1 MKKLKYFDKF
11 LKFLKTDRNT
21 FLTYVLTLLTIYFAV
36 DRIVELVFLGLTGIS
51 SSYWGPFTYTFA
63 MACPVFAYLLSG
75 PSKFAK
81 AANLKITFFYLYCI
95 ALYIIALSMFV
106 QWINAIC
113 WMALTFVPN
122 FTGIVA
128 EFSELIKPAFSAI
141 ALYLPIATIYPLF
154 KWLFFGVND
163 TKKWL
168 DSIKDYGG
176 ISLTEKTE
184 GTGPYSCEVAFC
196 KNKDTGKTVKIPENK
211 RFESS
216 LVVGGSG
223 TGKTS
228 MIFEPMIARDIEKKH
243 FFKEVSKEMGF
254 TALKTGLATVNCPYD
269 NEYMNKNFSLNM
281 IKVNSA
287 KKKLFKAYMSK
298 LIYSSGDGETI
309 YKNLG
314 ITYLAPDYES
324 TSRILD
330 VAENFHTEV
339 NLVDPSNPNS
349 IGINPFIHEDPIK
362 IAIAISSVLK
372 GMYATTHVDVEE
384 AFRENVVV
392 QAIENLCILL
402 KEIYPITHNGDLPNL
417 EDLLRM
423 LNDFDL
429 VENMCKKMLEIPEL
443 AEKYNIQIS
452 YFKKNFYKNSPGRQ
466 DTEKY
471 VYSAITQLD
480 NLLRYPGIKNILC
493 NRTNNIDFDK
503 ALANGEITLV
513 CTRRGDL
520 GATAHRAF
528 GLFFLLLMQYSVL
541 TRPGNEKTRIPH
553 FLYIDE
559 FPEFM
564 CRATA
569 PIFTLYRKYR
579 VGTIISAQGLSQF
592 GSNKTLILG
601 NCSTKILFGGNTPE
615 ENKWWEDE
623 FGKHREWQWSDS
635 YNTEKGS
642 YDPKL
647 SGIKWGWKEYF
658 NYNKLSKMGFKAIAY
673 KTKDNKGKVVIGEGK
688 VDFLESKY
696 KEKQEEKKFNF
707 YKFTNGIHDESKKS
721 TLKNSKK
728 TSFKVDHENDEEF
741 DPIQT
746 DTTDSSYFLNSED
759 GITFD
764 LKKGNSN

>member
-1 MKKLKYFDKF
+1 MHSIHQY
-11 LKFLKTDRNT
+11 
-21 FLTYVLTLLTIYFAV
+21 
-36 DRIVELVFLGLTGIS
+36 
-51 SSYWGPFTYTFA
+51 
-63 MACPVFAYLLSG
+63 
-75 PSKFAK
+75 
-81 AANLKITFFYLYCI
+81 
-95 ALYIIALSMFV
+95 
-106 QWINAIC
+106 
-113 WMALTFVPN
+113 
-122 FTGIVA
+122 
-128 EFSELIKPAFSAI
+128 KPAFSAL
-141 ALYLPIATIYPLF
+141 ALYLPVATFYPLF

-176 ISLTEKTE
+176 INLTQKTE

-196 KNKDTGKTVKIPENK
+196 KSKETGKPVKIAENK
-211 RFESS
+211 RFEASI
-216 LVVGGSG
+216 VVGGSG

-228 MIFEPMIARDIEKKH
+228 MVFEPMIARDIEKKY

-281 IKVNSA
+281 IKVNPA

-298 LIYSSGDGETI
+298 LILASGDGETI

-314 ITYLAPDYES
+314 VTYLAPDYES
-324 TSRILD
+324 TTRIMD
-330 VAENFHTEV
+330 VAENFHVAV
-339 NLVDPSNPNS
+339 NLVDPANPNS

-372 GMYATTHVDVEE
+372 GMYATTHVDTEE

-392 QAIENLCILL
+392 QAVENLCILL
-402 KEIYPITHNGDLPNL
+402 KEVYPLTHNDDLPTL
-417 EDLLRM
+417 EDLLAC

-429 VENMCKKMLEIPEL
+429 VETMCKQMLQIPEL
-443 AEKYNIQIS
+443 AEKYNIQLS
-452 YFKKNFYKNSPGRQ
+452 YFKKNFFKHSPGRA
-466 DTEKY
+466 DTEKF
-471 VYSAITQLD
+471 VYAAITQLD

-520 GATAHRAF
+520 GATAHKAF

-592 GSNKTLILG
+592 GNSKTLVLG
-601 NCSTKILFGGNTPE
+601 NCTTKIVFGGNTPE

-635 YNTEKGS
+635 YNTAKGE

-658 NYNKLSKMGFKAIAY
+658 NANKLSKMGFKAIAY
-673 KTKDNKGKVVIGEGK
+673 KTRDNSGKVLIGDGK

-707 YKFTNGIHDESKKS
+707 YRFTNGIHDESKKS
-721 TLKNSKK
+721 VFKKN
-728 TSFKVDHENDEEF
+728 TAVKVNHDDDEDF

-746 DTTDSSYFLNSED
+746 DNTDANYFLNSED